1 MRTKL
6 TDIRDVPV
14 DEFYAMASHCLYADK
29 KQRLVSLYY
38 ARKRGD
44 MSQRAAMH
52 DAWVHCARF
61 PPKNDIA
68 ISTYVFN
75 CAKWARKKPFVNVG
89 VKDTPTKFEQLE
101 DNRTFDEPL
110 EEIGWNQELK
120 NKLNEMIDTLPARSA
135 LIVKLRTG
143 LYSGI
148 EWNLRSIGSSLMISH
163 ERVRQIE
170 DRAML
175 ALQKRTRKEMLKKFA
190 EDAFGEIHDTEYE
203 ESDRVS
209 VAKIEELKKTHR
221 TVRSESKRKQKEVK
235 RNAKKDQSA
244 RNEDHVPPT
253 AMADETKRKGDVR
266 AMWPDDPKDYEMP

>member
-1 MRTKL
+1 MRTTL

-14 DEFYAMASHCLYADK
+14 DEFYAMASHCLYVDK

-75 CAKWARKKPFVNVG
+75 CAKWARKKLFVNVG

-101 DNRTFDEPL
+101 DNRTFDEPF
-110 EEIGWNQELK
+110 EEIGWNQDLK
-120 NKLNEMIDTLPARSA
+120 NKLNKMIDTLPARDA
-135 LIVKLRTG
+135 LIVRLRTG
-143 LYSGI
+143 LYSGA
-148 EWNLRSIGSSLMISH
+148 EWGLRSIGFSLGITH

-170 DRAML
+170 ERAML
-175 ALQKRTRKEMLKKFA
+175 VLQKIDGKSMLKQFA
-190 EDAFGEIHDTEYE
+190 EDAFGEIHDAELD
-203 ESDRVS
+203 ESNRVA
-209 VAKIEELKKTHR
+209 VAKIEKLKKK
-221 TVRSESKRKQKEVK
+221 VREVSRISNKRRRENK
-235 RNAKKDQSA
+235 RNAKKDQVS
-244 RNEDHVPPT
+244 RNEDRVPPA
-253 AMADETKRKGDVR
+253 AMADETKRKRDVR
-266 AMWPDDPKDYEMP
+266 AMWPADPKDYEMP